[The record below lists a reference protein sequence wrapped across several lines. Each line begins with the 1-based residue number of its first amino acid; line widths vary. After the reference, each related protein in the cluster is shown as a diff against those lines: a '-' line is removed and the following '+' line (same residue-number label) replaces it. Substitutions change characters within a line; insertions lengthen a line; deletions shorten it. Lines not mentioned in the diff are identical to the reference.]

1 MTTANLP
8 VRYEIV
14 NSAATS
20 IAGTFRQICTTVIT
34 EGGYHETFAFPSMA
48 TNGGT
53 TISVTTRRPIL
64 SIRPAATFNSIVNRS
79 QIIIKNIDVRVTGND
94 ALVEV
99 IYNPTALTDSS
110 FGAVDATYSAVE
122 KDVSATAITAGVVI
136 SSFNVLTTGVGGN
149 IKGSV
154 ANDILSRL
162 PLVLDIDGSNPIPLS
177 IVATSL
183 SGTAVLSAT
192 INWQEVR

>member
-1 MTTANLP
+1 
-8 VRYEIV
+8 
-14 NSAATS
+14 
-20 IAGTFRQICTTVIT
+20 
-34 EGGYHETFAFPSMA
+34 MA